1 MLDSYTAGICSAV
14 LGLLS
19 MVLLFEKSV
28 MLEIRGW
35 RWEWRRSYTGS
46 DIWNR
51 IKEDR
56 SICRRCG

>member
-14 LGLLS
+14 LGLLP

-28 MLEIRGW
+28 MLEIPW
-35 RWEWRRSYTGS
+35 LALEWRRSYTGS
-46 DIWNR
+46 DIWNS

-56 SICRRCG
+56 SICPRCG